1 VQRVLSILGR
11 EGVTVK
17 AVVYEKYGPP
27 EVLQIRE
34 VEDPVPRD
42 NELLIRIY
50 ATTAH
55 VGDTRM
61 RSFRV
66 PRWQWLFARMY
77 LGILRPRRKI
87 LGMELAGVVESV
99 GKDVTRFEKGD
110 RVFALL
116 YPGKEAFGG
125 YAEYKCLPEDG
136 LVASMPENCSF
147 EEATPLPASGV
158 TALNVLRKADIQS
171 GQRVMIYGASG
182 AVGTFS
188 VQLAKHFG
196 AEVTGVCSTTNL
208 NMVKSIGGDRVL
220 DYTKGDF
227 TQSNERYDVILDAV
241 DKLQSS
247 RGRKLLK
254 KTGTYLNVGKDSD
267 EKISTDDLLYLKELV
282 EGGEIRSVI
291 DRVYP
296 LEQIVEAHRYVD
308 KGHKKGNVVI
318 TVTQDT

>member
-1 VQRVLSILGR
+1 M
-11 EGVTVK
+11 K

-27 EVLQIRE
+27 EVLHLRE
-34 VEDPVPRD
+34 IDDPIPKD
-42 NELLIRIY
+42 NELLIRIH

-66 PRWQWLFARMY
+66 PRWQWLFARSY
-77 LGILRPRRKI
+77 LGILKPRRKI
-87 LGMELAGVVESV
+87 LGMELAGEVESV

-125 YAEYKCLPEDG
+125 YAEFKCLPEDG
-136 LVASMPENCSF
+136 LVAPMPTNCCF

-158 TALNVLRKADIQS
+158 TALGVLRKADIQRD
-171 GQRVMIYGASG
+171 QEVLIYGASG

-188 VQLAKHFG
+188 VQLAKFFG
-196 AEVTGVCSTTNL
+196 AIVTGICSTTNL
-208 NMVKSIGGDRVL
+208 DMVKSIGADRVI

-227 TQSNERYDVILDAV
+227 TQGNDRYDVIFDAV
-241 DKLQSS
+241 DKLPSS
-247 RGRKLLK
+247 RAKKLLK
-254 KTGTYLNVGKDSD
+254 NNGIYLNVGKDSGD
-267 EKISTDDLLYLKELV
+267 LKISINELLYLKDLV
-282 EGGEIRSVI
+282 EKGEIKSVI

-308 KGHKKGNVVI
+308 RGHKKGNVVI
-318 TVTQDT
+318 TISHDR